1 MSTHIG
7 SQACS
12 GTSEWQSWGQHIT
25 VPSGAVKKAAMTQ
38 GQSRED
44 TARPRCQAELTR
56 LQEDSHLQILPQKGL
71 NSWDLL
77 PDPKRSKIIFTMLP

>member
-1 MSTHIG
+1 MILFLLPKIFPQFMSSHIG

-71 NSWDLL
+71 KLL
-77 PDPKRSKIIFTMLP
+77 GFVT